1 MAYESV
7 AGGWLDV
14 AEATSINS
22 KALYEDVTAVFMT
35 IASPFVTYQER
46 LPTLEETHSGVAKRL
61 VAKEF
66 QQTASSVN
74 ATTTGSLVTL
84 QDATDRLW
92 GLAPFIFPTAESAV
106 ARFELLNG
114 GYRATR
120 ALSTVDGLLA
130 GHADEL
136 AIAVRTLSAA
146 MTANE
151 NQWAETFDEQHVLC
165 ALEVLKVAG
174 SFRRDLV
181 AFEGKTRER
190 LSVLSE
196 RMSAYSV
203 QKKELEGNSGSSFPM
218 PDSMSAVEIDSM
230 LVSAVCSEPGDD
242 ESNESFTVLQRLAS
256 SDNPIALYPEA
267 DEATARLARSCH
279 TFVFDVCSSVP
290 RKHLAVMPSLSTWR
304 EKAGPGSFDSY
315 GTLPQTYITGVG
327 EHMLALVQALEP
339 FVADPEALAL
349 ANEVMD
355 DVRSVALQPWREFM
369 AAAGAKES
377 ESVIQALIDGR
388 ALADFVL
395 DGSIVEEEEDDE
407 KEEEDANRE
416 GTIFCNAW
424 LDVVGLAV
432 TGHLLE
438 RIVRI
443 QQLSPKGC
451 EHLAAD
457 LNYLVNVLSALG
469 VSGHPH
475 PLVHHFAELA
485 MMDGLTLQQQIMA
498 RDRSLPLSAA
508 LRAAETRIASMRG
521 IASG

>member
-1 MAYESV
+1 LAYESV

-14 AEATSINS
+14 AEATSIDS
-22 KALYEDVTAVFMT
+22 KALYEDVTACFMT

-46 LPTLEETHSGVAKRL
+46 LSTLEENHSGVAKRV

-74 ATTTGSLVTL
+74 ATASLVTL
-84 QDATDRLW
+84 QDATERLK
-92 GLAPFIFPTAESAV
+92 GLAPFIFPLAESAV

-114 GYRATR
+114 GFRATQ
-120 ALSTVDGLLA
+120 ALSTVDKLLA

-151 NQWAETFDEQHVLC
+151 NRLAENFDEQHVLC

-174 SFRRDLV
+174 SFRRDLL
-181 AFEGKTRER
+181 AFEAKTRDR
-190 LSVLSE
+190 LGVLSE
-196 RMSAYSV
+196 RMAAYAA

-230 LVSAVCSEPGDD
+230 LTSAVCSEPHDD
-242 ESNESFTVLQRLAS
+242 ESHESFSVLQRLAS

-290 RKHLAVMPSLSTWR
+290 RKHLADMPSMSTWR
-304 EKAGPGSFDSY
+304 EKAGAGSYDSY
-315 GTLPQTYITGVG
+315 GTLPQPYITSVG

-339 FVADPEALAL
+339 FVSDPEALAL

-355 DVRSVALQPWREFM
+355 NVRSVALQPWREFM
-369 AAAGAKES
+369 AAAGASES
-377 ESVIQALIDGR
+377 DSVIQSLIDGK
-388 ALADFVL
+388 ALADSVL
-395 DGSIVEEEEDDE
+395 VGSIVEEEEEAVEDDTN
-407 KEEEDANRE
+407 KE

-438 RIVRI
+438 RIMRI

-451 EHLAAD
+451 EHLSAD
-457 LNYLVNVLSALG
+457 LNYLINVLSALG

-475 PLVHHFAELA
+475 PLVNHFAELA

-498 RDRSLPLSAA
+498 RDRNVPLTAA
-508 LRAAETRIASMRG
+508 LRAAEMRIASTRG

>member
-14 AEATSINS
+14 AEATSIDS

-35 IASPFVTYQER
+35 VASPFVTYQER
-46 LPTLEETHSGVAKRL
+46 LPTLEQGHSGVAKRL

-74 ATTTGSLVTL
+74 ATGSLVTL
-84 QDATDRLW
+84 QDATERLK
-92 GLAPFIFPTAESAV
+92 GLAPFIFPIAESAV

-114 GYRATR
+114 GFRATR
-120 ALSTVDGLLA
+120 ALSTVDQLLA

-146 MTANE
+146 MTAME
-151 NQWAETFDEQHVLC
+151 NQLAEHFDEQHVLC
-165 ALEVLKVAG
+165 ALEVLKMAG
-174 SFRRDLV
+174 SFRRDLL
-181 AFEGKTRER
+181 AFEAKTRER
-190 LSVLSE
+190 LGVLSE
-196 RMSAYSV
+196 RMSAYAA
-203 QKKELEGNSGSSFPM
+203 QKKVLEGNSGSSFPM

-230 LVSAVCSEPGDD
+230 LTSAVCSEPGDD
-242 ESNESFTVLQRLAS
+242 ESHESFSVLQRLAS
-256 SDNPIALYPEA
+256 SDNALALYPDAVEA
-267 DEATARLARSCH
+267 AARLARSCH

-290 RKHLAVMPSLSTWR
+290 RKHLADMPSMSTWR

-315 GTLPQTYITGVG
+315 GTLPQPYITSVG

-339 FVADPEALAL
+339 FVSDPEALAL
-349 ANEVMD
+349 ANEVMEN
-355 DVRSVALQPWREFM
+355 VSSVALPSWQEFV

-377 ESVIQALIDGR
+377 DGVIQALINGK
-388 ALADFVL
+388 ALADFGL
-395 DGSIVEEEEDDE
+395 HGSIAEEEEADDE
-407 KEEEDANRE
+407 KEDDANKD

-438 RIVRI
+438 RIMRI
-443 QQLSPKGC
+443 QQLSPRGC
-451 EHLAAD
+451 EHLSAD
-457 LNYLVNVLSALG
+457 MNYLINVLSALG

-475 PLVHHFAELA
+475 PLVHHIAELA
-485 MMDGLTLQQQIMA
+485 MMDGLALQQQIMS
-498 RDRSLPLSAA
+498 RDRSVPLSAA
-508 LRAAETRIASMRG
+508 LRAAEARIASMRG